1 MSIALQLDY
10 YHGEEANQYHFYR
23 IPKALFTDEH
33 FKSMSAEAKI
43 LYGLMR
49 DRMSLSTRNGWL
61 DADGRVYIYFTL
73 EDAIDMMGFGHNK
86 IVRLFRELDE
96 TGLIERKK
104 QGQGKPTR
112 IYVKNFVL
120 PQESAPD
127 AAPSDTGETSEDGK
141 SDEEIAPA
149 CADIDAAE
157 ETKTSPERKSALPE
171 SGGLDFPKAERNK
184 NDINNTE
191 WNDTEYPINPPAPTR
206 RRNRCGRE
214 SGKDRMRWMDHYR
227 EQIKENIDYDLLRL
241 DYPYKMDRVDGYV
254 ELMAE
259 VCCTGRETVRV
270 NGEDMPTA
278 MVWDRLLKLDRE
290 HICYVMDAM
299 DRNTTHIGNIRAYT
313 LSALYNAPTTIEQ
326 YYASLVSHDLAEG

>member
-10 YHGEEANQYHFYR
+10 YHGEEANQYNFYR

-33 FKSMSAEAKI
+33 FTAMSAEAKI
-43 LYGLMR
+43 LYGLML

-96 TGLIERKK
+96 IGLIERKK

-120 PQESAPD
+120 PQETVSAMAPD
-127 AAPSDTGETSEDGK
+127 DQGETSENRK
-141 SDEEIAPA
+141 SDEELAPA
-149 CADIDAAE
+149 CPDTDTIE
-157 ETKTSPERKSALPE
+157 EPQTSPERKSALPE

-184 NDINNTE
+184 NNRNNTDLS
-191 WNDTEYPINPPAPTR
+191 DTEYPIHPPAPTR
-206 RRNRCGRE
+206 REKRRKNGD
-214 SGKDRMRWMDHYR
+214 DRMRWMDYYR
-227 EQIKENIDYDLLRL
+227 EQIKENIDYDLLQR
-241 DYPYKMDRVDGYV
+241 DCPHKMDRVDGYV

-259 VCCTGRETVRV
+259 TCCTGKETVRV
-270 NGEDMPTA
+270 NGENMPAA

-299 DRNTTHIGNIRAYT
+299 DANTTRIGNIRAYI
-313 LSALYNAPTTIEQ
+313 LSALYNAPATMEQ
-326 YYASLVSHDLAEG
+326 YYAALVRHDLAEA

>member
-10 YHGEEANQYHFYR
+10 YHGEEANQYNFYR

-33 FKSMSAEAKI
+33 FKAMSAEAKI
-43 LYGLMR
+43 LYGLML
-49 DRMSLSTRNGWL
+49 DRMGLSTRNGWL

-96 TGLIERKK
+96 IGLIERKK

-120 PQESAPD
+120 PQESVSVTAPD
-127 AAPSDTGETSEDGK
+127 DAGEASENGK
-141 SDEEIAPA
+141 SDGETAPVSPDTDTIEE
-149 CADIDAAE
+149 AE
-157 ETKTSPERKSALPE
+157 TSPERKSAIPE

-191 WNDTEYPINPPAPTR
+191 LSDTEYPIHPPAPAH
-206 RRNRCGRE
+206 RRNRRSRD
-214 SGKDRMRWMDHYR
+214 SGEDRMRKMDYYR
-227 EQIKENIDYDLLRL
+227 EQIKENIDYDLLQL
-241 DYPYKMDRVDGYV
+241 DYPHRMDRIDGYV

-259 VCCTGRETVRV
+259 TCCTGRETVRV
-270 NGEDMPTA
+270 NGEDRRHARRDGMGSIVEA
-278 MVWDRLLKLDRE
+278 
-290 HICYVMDAM
+290 
-299 DRNTTHIGNIRAYT
+299 G
-313 LSALYNAPTTIEQ
+313 S
-326 YYASLVSHDLAEG
+326 

>member
-43 LYGLMR
+43 LYGLML

-127 AAPSDTGETSEDGK
+127 AAPSDTGETSEDEK
-141 SDEEIAPA
+141 SAEEIVPA
-149 CADIDAAE
+149 CADIDAVG
-157 ETKTSPERKSALPE
+157 ETRTSPERKSALPE
-171 SGGLDFPKAERNK
+171 SSGLDFPKAERNK

-191 WNDTEYPINPPAPTR
+191 LNDTEYPINPPAPTR
-206 RRNRCGRE
+206 RRNRRGRDG
-214 SGKDRMRWMDHYR
+214 GKTRMRWMDYYR
-227 EQIKENIDYDLLRL
+227 EQIKENIDYELLQH
-241 DYPYKMDRVDGYV
+241 DCPHKMDRVDGYV

-270 NGEDMPTA
+270 NGENMPAT
-278 MVWDRLLKLDRE
+278 MVWNRLLKLDRE

-299 DRNTTHIGNIRAYT
+299 DANTTHIGNIRAYT
-313 LSALYNAPTTIEQ
+313 LSALYNAPATIEQ
-326 YYASLVSHDLAEG
+326 YYASMVSHDLAV